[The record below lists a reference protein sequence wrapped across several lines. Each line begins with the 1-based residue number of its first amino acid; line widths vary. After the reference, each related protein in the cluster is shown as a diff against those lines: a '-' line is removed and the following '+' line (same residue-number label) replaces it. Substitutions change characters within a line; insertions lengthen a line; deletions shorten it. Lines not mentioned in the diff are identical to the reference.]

1 MSSTPRAPQE
11 HSQNKIIKG
20 KKKRVNGRKV
30 RRTIGRNRR
39 KEYQEGTKG
48 RTDKRTGGWKERMK
62 EGIKV

>member
-1 MSSTPRAPQE
+1 MER
-11 HSQNKIIKG
+11 IKG
-20 KKKRVNGRKV
+20 KKKRVNGRKA

-39 KEYQEGTKG
+39 KEYKEGTKG